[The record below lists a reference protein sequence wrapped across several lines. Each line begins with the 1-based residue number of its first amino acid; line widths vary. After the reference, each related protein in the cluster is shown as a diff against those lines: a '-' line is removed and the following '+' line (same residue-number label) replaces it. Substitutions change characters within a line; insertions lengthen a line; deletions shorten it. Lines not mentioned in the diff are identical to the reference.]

1 MAIAIV
7 DVRANMLD
15 ELNKINDL
23 IAVIAPCM
31 HEDELWIIDE
41 CLCRLEAFFY
51 LLPMEAQH
59 EVLNSSRYLFVVSDL
74 MGN

>member
-1 MAIAIV
+1 MATANI
-7 DVRANMLD
+7 DVRVNLLD
-15 ELNKINDL
+15 ELNKINEIID
-23 IAVIAPCM
+23 VIVPCM
-31 HEDELWIIDE
+31 HEEELWIIEE